1 VRLQGSLDIDALR
14 HSLENLTTKYRTLR
28 KIPAISSRDALQ
40 IQDFSSLPMEAR
52 ERQARAYLQRE
63 AEHPPSE
70 NEPLIRVA
78 VAFLSASESA
88 LLISL
93 HPSLCHTGILA
104 GRVTMELSVL
114 YSSLVGNTDSA
125 APNSWAAQLEPPDLS
140 QPSANGN
147 SSRSKR
153 YPNDAAGVLELPSDY
168 PRSSQTGGILAREI
182 RTLPEALWAS
192 VRNFSRAED
201 AAPFATLFSAFVA
214 LLSRYSRQKQFFVGA
229 SSGSSALAP
238 LRVDVADD
246 PSFRELFQRLRH
258 LDAADLPAS
267 LPLLQVAFVL
277 EPMEREA
284 VRFTG
289 LTASEY
295 ELEARS
301 IGLDLILR
309 LDEPSPG
316 ALITA
321 DYDAALFDPE
331 TIQRFLDHY
340 ENLLAGAIRDP
351 ACLVSRL
358 AVLTEQERHRLL
370 YQWNATSRE
379 YPGDIALPQLIEA
392 QVEKT
397 PDAVAVQFAGSS
409 KEERLTYA
417 ELNARANQLAAH
429 LRSLGVTINTLV
441 GVCLERSIDL
451 LIAPLAILK
460 AGGAYLPLDPDHP
473 DDHIGPIVENARLEI
488 LIGRRQLASRLPNFS
503 GKLVLVDWDALA
515 HYPKTNHP
523 VPVSGDDLAYVIY
536 TSGSTGQ
543 PKGVMIPRR
552 ALNNLLWSMR
562 DWFQFGP
569 RDVVLALTTI
579 AFDIAGVDVWLPLLV
594 GARMLMVE
602 RETATH
608 PHLVQEIIRREGVT
622 FMQCTPSVWKM
633 LIDSEWPGR
642 ADLQAVCTG
651 EAMPKD
657 LASKLFPRVGRLWNM
672 YGPTETTIWSTGYR
686 FSAPDEPVLIG
697 RPVAN
702 TQIYILDQ
710 HLAPTPIGVPGE
722 LYIGGDGLA
731 RGYLH
736 KPDLTAG
743 RFVADPFSQVPDA
756 RLYKTGDLARYR
768 SDGNIECLGR
778 NDDQIKL
785 RGYRIEPEEIRAAI
799 TLHPA
804 IRDAIA
810 ILGTSATGE
819 SRIVAYLISQTS
831 DVPEVGELRSFLRHR
846 LPEYMIP
853 ATFTFLDSF
862 PLNSNGKIDRRA
874 LPPPKTALPEINPAE
889 APADPIEK
897 RLQGIFCSVLG
908 LNSIGVNDDFFDLGG
923 HSLTAAQLFREIN
936 FCFNLDLPLATL
948 FQAPTVRSLAVLI
961 RDAGAG
967 QMNAPIVRIHP
978 NGSQPPIYCIGAADG
993 EVIVFRG
1000 LAQQLGLDQ
1009 PLYGLQPFRLLPSC
1023 PTVKQ
1028 LAAAYIEELRTSGE
1042 SRPFCLLG
1050 YSLGGT
1056 IAIEMARQLQ
1066 RHGSGPLLVMLIDAS
1081 YPAGCRANEPLEQ
1094 RLQRYR
1100 FLWNRVVNRGGWS
1113 HFLERLRY
1121 GSARIAHRASSTVG
1135 IPFPSSQGDVSNLQQ
1150 LASESYRI
1158 KSYRGAVHLFRAESQ
1173 PEFLTGGVDLGWSG
1187 VLSNLA
1193 IDHVPGDHGTMNT
1206 GINLKILAR
1215 KIQQCLR
1222 QAAPS
1227 ERRPL
1232 V

>member
-1 VRLQGSLDIDALR
+1 MPSHTIKHAVRLQGSLDIGALR
-14 HSLENLTTKYRTLR
+14 QSLDDLTAKYQELW
-28 KIPAISSRDALQ
+28 KIPATPSSDALQ
-40 IQDFSSLPMEAR
+40 VQDFSSLPTEVR
-52 ERQARAYLQRE
+52 ERQARAFLERD
-63 AEHPPSE
+63 AERVLLDS
-70 NEPLIRVA
+70 EPLIRIVVA
-78 VAFLSASESA
+78 LLSAAESV
-88 LLISL
+88 LLIRV
-93 HPSLCHTGILA
+93 HPWLCRAGILA
-104 GRVTMELSVL
+104 DAITVELSVL
-114 YSSLVGNTDSA
+114 YGAFVGNTDSG
-125 APNSWAAQLEPPDLS
+125 APHSLVARLESPDASLR
-140 QPSANGN
+140 SANGN
-147 SSRSKR
+147 SSSAKR
-153 YPNDAAGVLELPSDY
+153 YSNNAAGILELPSDY
-168 PRSSQTGGILAREI
+168 PRSSQPGGILAREI

-192 VRNFSRAED
+192 VRDFSHAED
-201 AAPFATLFSAFVA
+201 AAPFATLFSAFAA
-214 LLSRYSRQKQFFVGA
+214 LLSRYSGQTQFFVGA
-229 SSGSSALAP
+229 SSGSAALAP

-289 LTASEY
+289 LRASEY

-309 LDEPSPG
+309 LDELAAG
-316 ALITA
+316 ALISA

-340 ENLLAGAIRDP
+340 ETLLAGAMRDP
-351 ACLVSRL
+351 ECSVSRL
-358 AVLTEQERHRLL
+358 PVLTGPERDRIL
-370 YQWNATSRE
+370 YEWNSTARD
-379 YPGDIALPQLIEA
+379 YPRDVPLAQLIEA

-409 KEERLTYA
+409 KDEGLTYA

-429 LRSLGVTINTLV
+429 LRSLGVTTNTLV

-473 DDHIGPIVENARLEI
+473 DDHIGPIVENAHLEI
-488 LIGRRQLASRLPNFS
+488 LIGRRHLASRLPNFA
-503 GKLVLVDWDALA
+503 GKLVLLDWDALDQ
-515 HYPKTNHP
+515 YPKTNQP
-523 VPVSGDDLAYVIY
+523 VPVTGSDLAYVIY

-569 RDVVLALTTI
+569 RDVLLALTTI
-579 AFDIAGVDVWLPLLV
+579 AFDIAGVDVWLPLSV

-602 RETATH
+602 RETAMH

-622 FMQCTPSVWKM
+622 FMQCTPSIWKM
-633 LIDSEWPGR
+633 LIDTEWLGKP
-642 ADLQAVCTG
+642 DLQAVCTG

-686 FSAPDEPVLIG
+686 FSAPGEPVLIG

-710 HLAPTPIGVPGE
+710 HLAPTPIDVPGE

-731 RGYLH
+731 HGYLYQ
-736 KPDLTAG
+736 PDLTAD
-743 RFVADPFSQVPDA
+743 RFVADPFSQAPGA

-810 ILGTSATGE
+810 ILGTSAIGE

-831 DVPEVGELRSFLRHR
+831 DVPQVGELRSFLRNR

-862 PLNSNGKIDRRA
+862 PLNGNGKIDRRA
-874 LPPPKTALPEINPAE
+874 LPPPKTALPEISTVE

-897 RLQGIFCSVLG
+897 RLQDIFCSVLG
-908 LNSIGVNDDFFDLGG
+908 LSSIGVNDDFFDLGG
-923 HSLTAAQLFREIN
+923 HSLTAAQLFRDIN

-948 FQAPTVRSLAVLI
+948 FQAPTVRSLAAVI
-961 RDAGAG
+961 RDTGAG
-967 QMNAPIVRIHP
+967 QMNAPIVRIQP

-1028 LAAAYIEELRTSGE
+1028 LATAYIEELRASGE

-1050 YSLGGT
+1050 YSLGGA

-1066 RHGSGPLLVMLIDAS
+1066 RSGVSPPVVVLIDA
-1081 YPAGCRANEPLEQ
+1081 YYAAGCRTQESLAQ
-1094 RLQRYR
+1094 RIRRYR
-1100 FLWNRVVNRGGWS
+1100 FHWNQVVGGRLGSLVGARQVWSRSCRPQSHVLHRGRARHCQRCCKSATSGVGK
-1113 HFLERLRY
+1113 LPAQILQGTRLFVP
-1121 GSARIAHRASSTVG
+1121 SRIANGVFHGRPGFGLVRNSFRS
-1135 IPFPSSQGDVSNLQQ
+1135 GDRRC
-1150 LASESYRI
+1150 A
-1158 KSYRGAVHLFRAESQ
+1158 
-1173 PEFLTGGVDLGWSG
+1173 
-1187 VLSNLA
+1187 
-1193 IDHVPGDHGTMNT
+1193 
-1206 GINLKILAR
+1206 
-1215 KIQQCLR
+1215 
-1222 QAAPS
+1222 
-1227 ERRPL
+1227 RRPCNHQHGRQSEDPGAKNPAMPAPGRP
-1232 V
+1232 